1 MYDPVDERG
10 VPASRGTPTVVRIA
24 TIIGIL
30 CIFGVGASVIML
42 AGYGH
47 WWPDQKAMR
56 VPLSAPN
63 YKIVSPAF
71 QRIPVRIPSPPRQ
84 SHPNHPATRH

>member
-10 VPASRGTPTVVRIA
+10 VPVSRGTPMVVRIA

-56 VPLSAPN
+56 IPLSAP
-63 YKIVSPAF
+63 
-71 QRIPVRIPSPPRQ
+71 R
-84 SHPNHPATRH
+84 

>member
-1 MYDPVDERG
+1 VYDPVDERG
-10 VPASRGTPTVVRIA
+10 VPASRGTPMVVRIA

-30 CIFGVGASVIML
+30 CIFGIGGSVIML

-56 VPLSAPN
+56 IPLTNPG
-63 YKIVSPAF
+63 YPVIDK
-71 QRIPVRIPSPPRQ
+71 RIPIRIPGPPRQ
-84 SHPNHPATRH
+84 SHPSHPAARH

>member
-1 MYDPVDERG
+1 MYDPLDERG
-10 VPASRGTPTVVRIA
+10 VPVSRGTPMVVRIA

-30 CIFGVGASVIML
+30 CIFGVGASVVML

-56 VPLSAPN
+56 IPLSSAS
-63 YKIVSPAF
+63 YKVVSPF
-71 QRIPVRIPSPPRQ
+71 GQRIPPRIPGPPRQ
-84 SHPNHPATRH
+84 SHPAHPKTHR

>member
-1 MYDPVDERG
+1 MYDPLDERG
-10 VPASRGTPTVVRIA
+10 VPTSRGMPMVVRIA

-30 CIFGVGASVIML
+30 CIFGVGGSVIML

-56 VPLSAPN
+56 IPLSAPN
-63 YKIVSPAF
+63 DKILDTHA
-71 QRIPVRIPSPPRQ
+71 PVRIPSPPRQ
-84 SHPNHPATRH
+84 ARPAHPKTR

>member
-10 VPASRGTPTVVRIA
+10 VPTSRGVPMAVRIA

-30 CIFGVGASVIML
+30 CIFGVGAAVLKL

-47 WWPDQKAMR
+47 HWPEQKALR
-56 VPLSAPN
+56 VPLSN
-63 YKIVSPAF
+63 
-71 QRIPVRIPSPPRQ
+71 PR
-84 SHPNHPATRH
+84 

>member
-1 MYDPVDERG
+1 MYDPLDERG
-10 VPASRGTPTVVRIA
+10 VPVSRGTPTIVRIA

-47 WWPDQKAMR
+47 WWPYTHAER
-56 VPLSAPN
+56 IPLSKA
-63 YKIVSPAF
+63 
-71 QRIPVRIPSPPRQ
+71 R
-84 SHPNHPATRH
+84 